1 MRQVCVELGPIMEP
15 RPDMYVTFNI
25 APRHL
30 KDSVVL
36 NDVGAI
42 FEGSPI
48 RLTQVVLEV
57 TERYELEN
65 LNAARRVIAAL
76 QALGCRVALDD
87 VGTGHSG
94 LSYILKLGVDIIK
107 IDRMFVEAIKTDS
120 HTQAIVATLVDLARN
135 LHMKIVAEGVE
146 QFEQVMHLR
155 ELGIT
160 AAQGYCFS
168 PPVPGHVFMQLVQ
181 AMVKGAPTAGK
192 EALAGPSK
200 TYVSAVNRIKAA

>member
-1 MRQVCVELGPIMEP
+1 MEA
-15 RPDMYVTFNI
+15 RPDMYVGFNI

-48 RLTQVVLEV
+48 RLSQVVLEV

-76 QALGCRVALDD
+76 QALGCRIALDD

-107 IDRMFVEAIKTDS
+107 IDKMFVEAIKTDP
-120 HTQAIVATLVDLARN
+120 HTQAIVGTLVDLARN
-135 LHMKIVAEGVE
+135 LRMKIIAEGVE
-146 QFEQVMHLR
+146 QFEQVMYLR
-155 ELGIT
+155 DRGIV

-168 PPVPGHVFMQLVQ
+168 PPVPGSVFVQLVQ
-181 AMVKGAPTAGK
+181 AMDKRAAPGSISK
-192 EALAGPSK
+192 ETLAGTPKS
-200 TYVSAVNRIKAA
+200 YVAAVEQIKAA